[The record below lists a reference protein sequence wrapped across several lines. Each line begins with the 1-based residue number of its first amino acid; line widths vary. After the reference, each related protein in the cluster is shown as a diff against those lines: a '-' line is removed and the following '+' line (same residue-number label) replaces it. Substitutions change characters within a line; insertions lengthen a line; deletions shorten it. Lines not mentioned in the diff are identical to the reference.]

1 MVPVGGGIV
10 RLVPAACDDHT
21 AEQTAAGGSWAL
33 GVCVRKAVARNNSHT
48 NASPKSRLYLHHFSV
63 PKQGWLKKN
72 MK

>member
-21 AEQTAAGGSWAL
+21 AEQTAAGGSREC
-33 GVCVRKAVARNNSHT
+33 VCEEKQFQET
-48 NASPKSRLYLHHFSV
+48 ILIQMPSPKSRRYLHHFSV